1 MKKRLYFDTSAVIK
15 EFAVE
20 VGSELIDRLTTKAR
34 EGDIQIVSSVWMIN
48 EALAV
53 IDRKFRK
60 NELKLPQVQKII
72 ATFAE
77 RIKTSSQ
84 TAIFLFA
91 PVDHTIISRSRNL
104 INGLH
109 ISADDALHLY
119 TAWVV
124 DCQYFLVH
132 DHKIITRVKS
142 KQHEDLKIIDL
153 GDQNDIQRLESELSI

>member
-1 MKKRLYFDTSAVIK
+1 
-15 EFAVE
+15 
-20 VGSELIDRLTTKAR
+20 
-34 EGDIQIVSSVWMIN
+34 MIN

-60 NELKLPQVQKII
+60 NELKQPQVQKII

-77 RIKTSSQ
+77 SIKTSSQ

-109 ISADDALHLY
+109 ISTDDALHLY
-119 TAWVV
+119 AAWVV

-132 DHKIITRVKS
+132 DHNIITRVK
-142 KQHEDLKIIDL
+142 
-153 GDQNDIQRLESELSI
+153 

>member
-1 MKKRLYFDTSAVIK
+1 VKKRLYFDTSAVIK
-15 EFAVE
+15 EFAPE
-20 VGSELIDRLTTKAR
+20 VGSDLIDKLTTKAR
-34 EGDIQIVSSVWMIN
+34 EGDIQIVSSVWVVN

-60 NELKLPQVQKII
+60 DELKQLQVQKVI

-84 TAIFLFA
+84 IANFLFA

-119 TAWVV
+119 TAWVF

-132 DHKIITRVKS
+132 DHKIITRVKL

-153 GDQNDIQRLESELSI
+153 GDENDRQFLELELSF